1 MNGKSKQWLLML
13 LVLSLAAFNASG
25 STNIEDIQNL
35 PPGEQ
40 YRQLSL
46 VLLIS
51 RGADAELLGALTPAD
66 ANDQNRAGPNFS
78 PDDYKTPL
86 IRIVDQESMLTGS
99 AFLLRF
105 AQDSNDEIQ
114 ARLAAINASN
124 PVLISM
130 VDMNAIT
137 EDAIIIRNAIADAI
151 GYSDLMNDEALAIH
165 LQNYRTQTIHIR
177 NVMEYELFDEELD
190 RLTDEAIASV
200 GGKLDAY
207 QRMFDEEV
215 DSKGLARQFD
225 AAQYI
230 FNRTDK
236 FDEKAGL
243 LTEEIMKNVILTQS
257 KPIKP

>member
-1 MNGKSKQWLLML
+1 
-13 LVLSLAAFNASG
+13 
-25 STNIEDIQNL
+25 
-35 PPGEQ
+35 
-40 YRQLSL
+40 
-46 VLLIS
+46 
-51 RGADAELLGALTPAD
+51 
-66 ANDQNRAGPNFS
+66 
-78 PDDYKTPL
+78 
-86 IRIVDQESMLTGS
+86 
-99 AFLLRF
+99 
-105 AQDSNDEIQ
+105 
-114 ARLAAINASN
+114 
-124 PVLISM
+124 
-130 VDMNAIT
+130 
-137 EDAIIIRNAIADAI
+137 
-151 GYSDLMNDEALAIH
+151 
-165 LQNYRTQTIHIR
+165 
-177 NVMEYELFDEELD
+177 MEYELFDEELD